1 MTTEIE
7 TWLSDSRV
15 GARTNRL
22 ARYDFLLVFNIKT
35 SSLQTEQQT
44 VIPGKKKLQEQSN
57 SAKYPMIRLRYATRG

>member
-1 MTTEIE
+1 MTREME

-35 SSLQTEQQT
+35 SSLQREQQT
-44 VIPGKKKLQEQSN
+44 VIPDKKK
-57 SAKYPMIRLRYATRG
+57 